1 MVFFRHRLSLGS
13 AIPKNHPTVGL
24 SLLWTSS
31 WPWCSL
37 HIRGLLSIVL
47 SSTGGPSSS
56 CEMIILHW
64 DWVCSELKWNYSTCA
79 WILRWIC
86 GRPVILSLDFSLLGS
101 GVRKWSVQ
109 PWAFLMYVE
118 NLEMDNS
125 LKWAL
130 FIKVSGQITS
140 NTLWK

>member
-1 MVFFRHRLSLGS
+1 M
-13 AIPKNHPTVGL
+13 
-24 SLLWTSS
+24 
-31 WPWCSL
+31 
-37 HIRGLLSIVL
+37 
-47 SSTGGPSSS
+47 
-56 CEMIILHW
+56 
-64 DWVCSELKWNYSTCA
+64 CA

-118 NLEMDNS
+118 NLEMNNS

-140 NTLWK
+140 NTLWKRGEVFFFENLTYFFIP